1 MNNAAMLGSLILSAG
16 LLLGTTGCGNNAPA
30 ADGATAAAAAE
41 ETPRDPAGVVQ
52 AIEGFFA
59 ETTTDEIAAAF
70 PDDADEKTF
79 SAAVRYTDPAAG
91 SEDVAAAMADFALLK
106 VLDPKAQ
113 FSITVD
119 ESKVSLG
126 DRTATV
132 PVEAIS
138 VKSGDTIVANSAA
151 LAEEAN
157 DLVFHDGAWLI
168 AFPTTSETAEAS
180 ASPASSPSASAG
192 STK

>member
-30 ADGATAAAAAE
+30 ADGTTAAAAAE
-41 ETPRDPAGVVQ
+41 ETPRDPADVVK
-52 AIEGFFA
+52 AIEGFFT
-59 ETTTDEIAAAF
+59 ETTTDKIAAAF

-79 SAAVRYTDPAAG
+79 SAAVRYTDPAAA
-91 SEDVAAAMADFALLK
+91 SEDVATAMADFALLK

-113 FSITVD
+113 FSVTVD
-119 ESKVSLG
+119 ESKVVLG
-126 DRTATV
+126 DQTATV

-138 VKSGDTIVANSAA
+138 VKSADTAVANSAA
-151 LAEEAN
+151 LADKVN
-157 DLVFHDGAWLI
+157 DLVFHDGSWLI
-168 AFPTTSETAEAS
+168 AFPEISGAS
-180 ASPASSPSASAG
+180 ASPSASAG